1 MVKKISKSLKAK
13 PEKKS
18 KSKSKSN
25 KRIRGSK
32 SQSKDKKLKSK
43 KVINFVSGNKN
54 KLRELSDIFNQ
65 NFKDIEIKQ
74 LDIDLPELQG
84 SPEDIVKGKLKLA
97 LEKAKKLEGPVL
109 VEDTSLCFNAYGG
122 LPGAYIKYFL
132 KAIKPEGLYKMACA
146 FKDHSAYAQS
156 IYGLQ
161 KNQKDEPHLFIGKT
175 DGEIVSPK
183 GDNNFGWDP
192 CFKPKNY
199 KETYAEM
206 DEEEKNKISHRG
218 KSTNAMINW
227 IKENPEIFK

>member
-1 MVKKISKSLKAK
+1 MAKKLQKKAK
-13 PEKKS
+13 ANPKLKRTKRSKATKSPKTKS
-18 KSKSKSN
+18 K
-25 KRIRGSK
+25 I
-32 SQSKDKKLKSK
+32 
-43 KVINFVSGNKN
+43 INFVSGNKN
-54 KLRELSDIFNQ
+54 KLRELSDIFKKHFN
-65 NFKDIEIKQ
+65 DIEIKQ

-84 SPEDIVKGKLKLA
+84 FPEEIVKEKLKLA

-161 KNQKDEPHLFIGKT
+161 KSQKDEPKLFIGKT
-175 DGEIVSPK
+175 DGEIVSPR

-192 CFKPKNY
+192 CFQPKNY
-199 KETYAEM
+199 KQTYAEM
-206 DEEEKNKISHRG
+206 EEEQKNKISHRG
-218 KSTNAMINW
+218 KSTVAMINW
-227 IKENPEIFK
+227 IKEHPEVF

>member
-1 MVKKISKSLKAK
+1 MAKKIKTKPQSEKKSKTTKRKEKISKSHSPKVST
-13 PEKKS
+13 S
-18 KSKSKSN
+18 K
-25 KRIRGSK
+25 
-32 SQSKDKKLKSK
+32 K

-54 KLRELSDIFNQ
+54 KLRELSDIFNI

-84 SPEDIVKGKLKLA
+84 FPEDIVKGKLKLA
-97 LEKAKKLEGPVL
+97 LEKAKKLNGPVL

-132 KAIKPEGLYKMACA
+132 KAIKPEGLYKMVCA

-161 KNQKDEPHLFIGKT
+161 KNSKDEPHLFIGKT
-175 DGEIVSPK
+175 EGEIVSPR

-192 CFKPKNY
+192 CFQPKNF
-199 KETYAEM
+199 KQTYAEM
-206 DEEEKNKISHRG
+206 DEEQKNKISHRG
-218 KSTNAMINW
+218 KSTIAMVNW

>member
-1 MVKKISKSLKAK
+1 MVKKIQKKPKASKTLKTS
-13 PEKKS
+13 KKS
-18 KSKSKSN
+18 KATKSKN
-25 KRIRGSK
+25 VL
-32 SQSKDKKLKSK
+32 KKKI
-43 KVINFVSGNKN
+43 INFVSGNKN
-54 KLRELSDIFNQ
+54 KLRELSDIFKKH
-65 NFKDIEIKQ
+65 FKDIEIKQ

-84 SPEDIVKGKLKLA
+84 FPEDIVKGKLKLA

-161 KNQKDEPHLFIGKT
+161 KDKKDEPHLFIGKT
-175 DGEIVSPK
+175 DGEIVSPR

-192 CFKPKNY
+192 CFKPSCSK
-199 KETYAEM
+199 KTFAEM
-206 DEEEKNKISHRG
+206 DDNEKNKISHRG
-218 KSTNAMINW
+218 KSSKALIDF
-227 IKENPEIFK
+227 IKNIKKLII

>member
-1 MVKKISKSLKAK
+1 MVKKGTKSSKTKTKSIST
-13 PEKKS
+13 PKKKERS
-18 KSKSKSN
+18 RSQKLN
-25 KRIRGSK
+25 K
-32 SQSKDKKLKSK
+32 KKI
-43 KVINFVSGNKN
+43 INFVSGNKN
-54 KLRELSDIFNQ
+54 KLIELSDIFNA

-84 SPEDIVKGKLKLA
+84 FPEDIVKAKLKLA

-109 VEDTSLCFNAYGG
+109 VEDTSLCFNGYGG

-132 KAIKPEGLYKMACA
+132 KAIKNEGLYKMACA

-161 KNQKDEPHLFIGKT
+161 KNSKDEPHLFIGKT
-175 DGEIVSPK
+175 EGEIVSPR

-192 CFKPKNY
+192 CFQPKNY
-199 KETYAEM
+199 KKTYAEM
-206 DEEEKNKISHRG
+206 GEEEKNKISHRG
-218 KSTNAMINW
+218 KSTVAMINW